1 MTRIL
6 MSSEVEVWSRVK
18 SVAGESPYKIESNP
32 LVFMQINCRSV
43 YNKALEFWNLS
54 RTIPMLL

>member
-6 MSSEVEVWSRVK
+6 LSSEVEVGS
-18 SVAGESPYKIESNP
+18 SAAGESPYKIESNS